1 MSYDLTPFA
10 VCERLI
16 GPIERL
22 AEITGQSSKAPYRWR
37 TGSGWRDVGDLP
49 PRANRA
55 LLDHSDRH
63 ALGLTAE
70 HLIRGA
76 SAAEV
81 AAILADR
88 GARTGAQTGTDTEY
102 PQPVAAE

>member
-1 MSYDLTPFA
+1 MSNNLTPIE
-10 VCERLI
+10 VCERLVA
-16 GPIERL
+16 PVEEL
-22 AEITGQSSKAPYRWR
+22 AVLCGFQRKTSYRWR

-88 GARTGAQTGTDTEY
+88 GAQTGTGTKTDTEC